1 MTSEFTFLL
10 LVCQS
15 VSVCSIL
22 HDTTSRKMI
31 IDCHSDVYS
40 SILSQIWLSNVVLSR
55 VVLMFINELASIR
68 RSAIFVVQQYGE
80 TNSDLSVV
88 AEEARQID
96 MMYLYRWPFPY

>member
-1 MTSEFTFLL
+1 VTSEFTFLL

-31 IDCHSDVYS
+31 IDCHSDVY
-40 SILSQIWLSNVVLSR
+40 ILSQIWLSNVVLSS
-55 VVLMFINELASIR
+55 VVLMFINEFASFR

-88 AEEARQID
+88 AEEAKID
-96 MMYLYRWPFPY
+96 MMYLYRWPFPPY